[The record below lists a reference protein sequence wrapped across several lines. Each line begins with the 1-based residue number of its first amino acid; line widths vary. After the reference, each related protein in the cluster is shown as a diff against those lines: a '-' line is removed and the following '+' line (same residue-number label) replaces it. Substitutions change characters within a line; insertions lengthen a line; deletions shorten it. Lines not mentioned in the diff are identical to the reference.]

1 MSMDKDKRPAS
12 APTCRPLDMSTVCT
26 PCFEGKGKP
35 VRMMPV
41 HSHYQCPE
49 CGWRDS
55 CCM

>member
-1 MSMDKDKRPAS
+1 MGIDERQDPGA
-12 APTCRPLDMSTVCT
+12 AACRPPDLSTICT
-26 PCFEGKGKP
+26 PCHEGKGKQ
-35 VRMMPV
+35 VKMMPV